1 MYPGGNPN
9 FDEMRDPSL
18 PGGPG
23 GKVPGPIMTH
33 QFLDQNQDGIDDRK
47 QQLQQNPD
55 GTWSRNFIGVGGGGL
70 PPGWSYGPQGN
81 AMGVDWPPYIDE
93 NGNKQWNL
101 PGNQNPYQ
109 TPGQPQIDPRMLE
122 ILMGQLPGGQW

>member
-18 PGGPG
+18 PGGPA
-23 GKVPGPIMTH
+23 PGTPIAYDRVLT
-33 QFLDQNQDGIDDRK
+33 QDEIFIDQNRDGIDDRV
-47 QQLQQNPD
+47 QQLQQHPD
-55 GTWSRNFIGVGGGGL
+55 GTWSSNFIGV
-70 PPGWSYGPQGN
+70 
-81 AMGVDWPPYIDE
+81 
-93 NGNKQWNL
+93 GNKQWNL

-109 TPGQPQIDPRMLE
+109 TPGQPQIDPRMFE